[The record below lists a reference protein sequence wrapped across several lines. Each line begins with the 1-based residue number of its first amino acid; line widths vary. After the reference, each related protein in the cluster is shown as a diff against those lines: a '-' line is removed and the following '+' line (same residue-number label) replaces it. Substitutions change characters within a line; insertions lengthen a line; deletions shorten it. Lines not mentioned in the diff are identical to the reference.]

1 MLKKI
6 LIIVFIFILS
16 KNGNSQS
23 FDLNGVVKDSESS
36 ETIIGATI
44 VDEKGKAV
52 VTDIDGKFSLKLA
65 SGKHKIT
72 VSFVGFEAQAL
83 DVNIES
89 SNITLPS
96 IILKSKTILKE
107 VEIVAD
113 VARNRQTPVAFS
125 TVSIKQIQQE
135 LGTRDLPMVLN
146 STPGVYATESGGGS
160 GDSRINV
167 RGFDQRNVAVMID
180 GVPFND
186 MENGAV
192 YWSNWE
198 GLGDVTGNMQV
209 QRGLGASKL
218 ALPSVGGT
226 INVLTKGIDQKAG
239 GILKQEIGNNNSLRT
254 AIAYNSGVM
263 KNGLGITAAFSK
275 RSADGWVDQTWLKS
289 YTYFLKIQK
298 RFEKHFISLSVNGAN
313 QSHAQRT
320 NQYNMALYSK
330 EYSLKNG
337 ISQAFYDSL
346 LLVEKRLDMGLKY
359 NRQWGNYKDLNGDNV
374 IINEKINFY
383 TKPVFSLSDYYT
395 INSKLTIS
403 NVAYLSVGTGGGTT
417 MQNIPAGPDS
427 ISGQYNYQEKYNSNV
442 STQNATTYSRTSYN
456 NHFWYG
462 LLSTLNYTIN
472 RKLSYQVGLDLR
484 NYQGGHYQTTY
495 DMIGGSYIND
505 VSNKTQPNGSND
517 QQFQIKKFGE
527 KVGYNYDGF
536 VKWGGMFTQLEYKF
550 HQFSTFVN
558 ITSSYS
564 NYQRIDYFAK
574 KDLILPDTTYLLAL
588 GYGDSIVRNGKKYT
602 LTSDESQTAAA
613 PTKNYLGYTFKT
625 GGNYNIDDNHN
636 VFLNLGYLKLAPKF
650 NNVYDRNNRLFS
662 DVDYQYVKA
671 IEAGY
676 GYKDKKINI
685 NLNAYYTVWKNK
697 PPDFAPSKTVEDPL
711 TGAQTVLYYNING
724 LDALHKGVEVDA
736 TYKLTN
742 KLSVSGVVSLGD
754 WIYTSK
760 KDFTILD
767 LNGNPAIDVNT
778 GKEFGI
784 QNFSAVGVHVGNA
797 AQTQYSGTINFEPIK
812 ESYIKARFT
821 YFDKNYASFDP
832 TTLSGTDADRESW
845 KMPAYGMLDAF
856 AGYNFK
862 LYKHFKL
869 SLGASV
875 TNVLDAKYLTDAQ
888 NNGGS
893 TRNIQGL
900 GVDASGNPKLS
911 TVVIGNRFN
920 AESATVFYGQGRRY
934 NISIKLIF

>member
-1 MLKKI
+1 MLRKI
-6 LIIVFIFILS
+6 LFVIFIFILS
-16 KNGNSQS
+16 KNAYSQS
-23 FDLNGVVKDSESS
+23 FEVSGVVMDSESS

-44 VDEKGKAV
+44 VDEKGKVV

-65 SGKHKIT
+65 GGKHKIT

-83 DVNIES
+83 DVNIEGN
-89 SNITLPS
+89 NITLPS
-96 IILKSKTILKE
+96 IVLKSKTVLKE

-167 RGFDQRNVAVMID
+167 RGFDQKNVAVMID

-192 YWSNWE
+192 FWSNWE

-239 GILKQEIGNNNSLRT
+239 GVLKQEIGNNNSLRT
-254 AIAYNSGVM
+254 AIAYNTGVM
-263 KNGLGITAAFSK
+263 KNGVGITAAFSK

-298 RFEKHFISLSVNGAN
+298 RFEKHFVSFSVNGAN

-320 NQYNMALYSK
+320 NQYSMGVYDK
-330 EYSLKNG
+330 DYSLKHG
-337 ISQAFYDSL
+337 VSQGFYDSL
-346 LLVEKRLDMGLKY
+346 ALVDKSLNMGLNY
-359 NRQWGNYKDLNGDNV
+359 NRQWGRYKDSNGNYITV
-374 IINEKINFY
+374 NEKINFY
-383 TKPVFSLSDYYT
+383 TKPVFSLSDYYI
-395 INSKLTIS
+395 INKKLTLS

-417 MQNIPAGPDS
+417 MQNIPNGPDS
-427 ISGQYNYQEKYNSNV
+427 TDGQYNYQKVYEGNV
-442 STQNATTYSRTSYN
+442 ATGNASTYSRTSYN

-462 LLSTLNYTIN
+462 LLSTLNYNIN

-484 NYQGGHYQTTY
+484 SYRGGHYQTTY
-495 DMIGGSYIND
+495 DLIGGNYIND
-505 VSNKTQPNGSND
+505 IANNTQPNGPND

-536 VKWGGMFTQLEYKF
+536 VKWGGIFTQLEYKF

-558 ITSSYS
+558 LTSSYS
-564 NYQRIDYFAK
+564 NYQRVDYFAK
-574 KDLILPDTTYLLAL
+574 KDLVLSDTTYLLAL
-588 GYGDSIVRNGKKYT
+588 GYGDSIVRDGKKYT
-602 LTSDESQTAAA
+602 FTSNEARTATA

-636 VFLNLGYLKLAPKF
+636 VFVNLGYLKLAPKF
-650 NNVYDRNNRLFS
+650 TNVYDKNNRLFS
-662 DVDYQYVKA
+662 DVNYQFVKA

-676 GYKDKKINI
+676 GFKNKKFNI
-685 NLNAYYTVWKNK
+685 NVNGYYTIWKNK
-697 PPDFAPSKTVEDPL
+697 PPDFAPSKTVDDPN
-711 TGAQTVLYYNING
+711 TGGQIVLYYNING
-724 LDALHKGVEVDA
+724 LDALHKGVEIDG
-736 TYKLTN
+736 TYKIMSN
-742 KLSVSGVVSLGD
+742 LSFTGVVSLGD
-754 WIYTSK
+754 WKYTSK
-760 KDFTILD
+760 KDYTILD
-767 LNGNPAIDVNT
+767 LNGNPAIDPNT
-778 GKEFGI
+778 GKEFGV
-784 QNFSAVGVHVGNA
+784 QTFSAVGVHVGNA
-797 AQTQYSGTINFEPIK
+797 AQIQYSGTINFEPTK

-832 TTLSGTDADRESW
+832 TTLSGTNADRESW
-845 KMPAYGMLDAF
+845 RMPAYGMLDAF

-862 LYKHFKL
+862 IYSQFKL

-875 TNVLDAKYLTDAQ
+875 TNVLNAVYLTDAQ
-888 NNGGS
+888 NNGLS
-893 TRNIQGL
+893 TRTLL
-900 GVDASGNPKLS
+900 GGN
-911 TVVIGNRFN
+911 VIGNRFN
-920 AESATVFYGQGRRY
+920 AESAGVFYGQGRRY
-934 NISIKLIF
+934 NVSIKLTF

>member
-6 LIIVFIFILS
+6 LFVIFIFILS
-16 KNGNSQS
+16 KKANSQS
-23 FDLNGVVKDSESS
+23 FEVSGVVKDSESS
-36 ETIIGATI
+36 ETIIGATV

-65 SGKHKIT
+65 GGKHKVTI
-72 VSFVGFEAQAL
+72 SFVGFEAQTF
-83 DVNIES
+83 DVNIENT
-89 SNITLPS
+89 NITMPS
-96 IILKSKTILKE
+96 IVLKSKTILRE

-239 GILKQEIGNNNSLRT
+239 GVLKQEIGNNNSLRT
-254 AIAYNSGVM
+254 AIAYNTGVM
-263 KNGLGITAAFSK
+263 KNGVGITAAFSK

-298 RFEKHFISLSVNGAN
+298 RFEKHFVSLSVNGAN

-320 NQYNMALYSK
+320 NQYSMGVYDK
-330 EYSLKNG
+330 DYSLKHG
-337 ISQAFYDSL
+337 VSQGFYDSL
-346 LLVEKRLDMGLKY
+346 ALVDKSLNMGLNY
-359 NRQWGNYKDLNGDNV
+359 NRQWGRYKDTTGNDITV
-374 IINEKINFY
+374 NEKINFY

-395 INSKLTIS
+395 INKKLTLS

-417 MQNIPAGPDS
+417 MQNIPNGPDS
-427 ISGQYNYQEKYNSNV
+427 TDGQYNYQKAYEGNV
-442 STQNATTYSRTSYN
+442 ATGNASTYSRTSYN

-484 NYQGGHYQTTY
+484 SYRGGHYQTTY
-495 DMIGGSYIND
+495 DLIGGNYIND
-505 VSNKTQPNGSND
+505 ITNNTQPNGPND

-558 ITSSYS
+558 LTSSYS

-588 GYGDSIVRNGKKYT
+588 GYGDSIVRGGKKYT
-602 LTSDESQTAAA
+602 FTSNEARTATA

-636 VFLNLGYLKLAPKF
+636 VFVNLGYLKLAPKF
-650 NNVYDRNNRLFS
+650 TNVFDKNNRLFS
-662 DVDYQYVKA
+662 DVNYQFVKA

-676 GYKDKKINI
+676 GFKNKKFNI
-685 NLNAYYTVWKNK
+685 NVNTYYTVWKNK
-697 PPDFAPSKTVEDPL
+697 PPDFAPYKTVDDPV
-711 TGAQTVLYYNING
+711 TGGQLVLYYNING
-724 LDALHKGVEVDA
+724 LDALHKGVEFDG
-736 TYKLTN
+736 TYKIMS
-742 KLSVSGVVSLGD
+742 KLSITGVVSLGD
-754 WIYTSK
+754 WKYTSK
-760 KDFTILD
+760 KDYTILD
-767 LNGNPAIDVNT
+767 LNGNPAIDPNT
-778 GKEFGI
+778 GKEFGV
-784 QNFSAVGVHVGNA
+784 QTFSAVGVHVGNA
-797 AQTQYSGTINFEPIK
+797 AQIQYSGTINFEPTK
-812 ESYIKARFT
+812 ESYLKARFT

-832 TTLSGTDADRESW
+832 TALSGVNADRESW
-845 KMPAYGMLDAF
+845 RMPAYGMLDAF

-862 LYKHFKL
+862 IYKQFKL

-875 TNVLDAKYLTDAQ
+875 TNVLNAVYLTDAQ
-888 NNGGS
+888 NNGLS
-893 TRNIQGL
+893 TRTLL
-900 GVDASGNPKLS
+900 GGN
-911 TVVIGNRFN
+911 VIGNRFN
-920 AESATVFYGQGRRY
+920 AESAGVFYGQGRRY
-934 NISIKLIF
+934 NVSIKLTF